1 MEGISLTTLNLN
13 CEFKDIASQ
22 LNNIIF
28 NHFEDH
34 FLLIV
39 FSNNEHRLFDVK
51 PYINGSWNGKLADES
66 FFKTVR
72 VAGNTVEWADGQ
84 DIAPHEMYELS
95 IPA

>member
-1 MEGISLTTLNLN
+1 MEGISLTRINP
-13 CEFKDIASQ
+13 IAVTP
-22 LNNIIF
+22 L
-28 NHFEDH
+28 EDH

-51 PYINGSWNGKLADES
+51 PYINGSWNGKLADEG

-84 DIAPHEMYELS
+84 DIAPHEMYELPS
-95 IPA
+95 PHNGFSFDPYSDP